1 MGAGKQQV
9 RVRWAAIAGLLLC
22 GLLLILAGCR
32 ETDTSLGRIQQ
43 AGVLRVGLD
52 PSWPPFG
59 YVDQVG
65 EIVGLDVDLA
75 RAIGRRLGVD
85 VHLVV
90 SGWEGLYAALAAG
103 QFDVAISA
111 LPYDPW
117 RTEEVAY
124 SISYFNAGPVVV
136 APLGGEVSAVR
147 DLDGRVVHVE
157 FGSEGDV
164 QARRL
169 QRKMPELEV
178 VPHDTPQEAL
188 EAAAA
193 DAGSAAIVDAVS
205 ARLYIRDDPRL
216 QIVGDPLYDESYV
229 IAVPLEARSLQR
241 AIDQALIEM
250 RESGE
255 LERLLDRWL

>member
-1 MGAGKQQV
+1 M
-9 RVRWAAIAGLLLC
+9 RVQWAAVAGLLLC
-22 GLLLILAGCR
+22 VLVLCQAGCKEADPSWQR
-32 ETDTSLGRIQQ
+32 VQQ
-43 AGVLRVGLD
+43 AGRLRVGMD
-52 PSWPPFG
+52 PSWPPFE
-59 YVDQVG
+59 YVDEEG

-75 RAIGRRLGVD
+75 RAIGRHLGVE
-85 VHLVV
+85 VQLAV

-103 QFDVAISA
+103 QFDAILSA
-111 LPYDPW
+111 LPYDSS
-117 RTEEVAY
+117 RTQEVAY

-136 APLGGEVSAVR
+136 ASPGGEISAAK
-147 DLDGRVVHVE
+147 DLDGRTVHVE

-169 QRKMPELEV
+169 QRQMPELDT

-193 DAGSAAIVDAVS
+193 DPASAAIVDAVS

-216 QIVGDPLYDESYV
+216 QTVGDPLYDESYV
-229 IAVPLEARSLQR
+229 IAVPLEGRSLQR
-241 AIDQALIEM
+241 AIDGALIEM
-250 RESGE
+250 RDSGE